1 MLCPY
6 EIISLAYAAKPF
18 RFAQGHAAMRFSQQA
33 HHRGLIANEIVVG
46 ITSAGNETRV
56 PARETIVPP
65 EPDDLDDRDGWWS
78 ICCW

>member
-1 MLCPY
+1 
-6 EIISLAYAAKPF
+6 
-18 RFAQGHAAMRFSQQA
+18 MRFSQQA